1 MTMLWGLYGETV
13 TRELD
18 GLVIPGCSIQ
28 NASSIEPRTEGT
40 ASYRT
45 VTDVVV
51 FMPPE
56 SAEKLSNLDTLMIR
70 GRKYEVEGTPIP
82 EVSLFTGARAH
93 VPVTVRR
100 ITG

>member
-1 MTMLWGLYGETV
+1 MSMLWGLYGETV
-13 TRELD
+13 TRESD
-18 GLVIPGCSIQ
+18 NLVIRGCSIQ
-28 NASSIEPRTEGT
+28 NASSIEPRTDGAGT
-40 ASYRT
+40 YRT

-56 SAEKLSNLDTLMIR
+56 AAEKLSNLDALLIR
-70 GRKYEVEGTPIP
+70 GRRYEVEGDPVG
-82 EVSLFTGARAH
+82 EVSLFTGTRAV

>member
-1 MTMLWGLYGETV
+1 MSMLWGLYGETV
-13 TRELD
+13 TRESD
-18 GLVIPGCSIQ
+18 GSSIPGCSIQ
-28 NASSIEPRTEGT
+28 NASSIEPRTDGT

-51 FMPPE
+51 FMPPD
-56 SAEKLSNLDTLMIR
+56 SAAKLSNLDALVIR
-70 GRKYEVEGTPIP
+70 GRRYEVEGDPVG
-82 EVSLFTGARAH
+82 EVSIFTGARAM